1 MIFVDVKPLEMQ
13 DWLIFISESH
23 TGHLHLDSLSTGRH
37 ILACHIFFFFSEE
50 EEIILQM
57 Y

>member
-23 TGHLHLDSLSTGRH
+23 TGHLHLVSLSTGR
-37 ILACHIFFFFSEE
+37 LFFFRRRRNN
-50 EEIILQM
+50 LADVL
-57 Y
+57 